1 MPNESDSLLTVVVAR
16 RIREGHEEEYERT
29 MRDFV
34 AWSLTQPGHEGL
46 HVLRPARGER
56 DYTVVSNF
64 RDVAARRAYT
74 GSSEYASWMER
85 FAPLTEGDPRIREL
99 TGLEAFVSMPGR
111 ALRRPP
117 HGKLAVATFLG
128 VFPTSVF
135 LGETI
140 GPRIAAWP
148 LLVRAAVFAAS
159 MVAMLTWIVMPLV
172 TRALHGWLFPERA
185 SESKT

>member
-16 RIREGHEEEYERT
+16 RIRAGHEDEYERT

-46 HVLRPARGER
+46 HVLRPAHGER

-74 GSSEYASWMER
+74 GSSEYASWMAR

-99 TGLEAFVSMPGR
+99 TGLEGFVSMPGR
-111 ALRRPP
+111 ALGRPP
-117 HGKLAVATFLG
+117 SWKLAVATFLG
-128 VFPTSVF
+128 VFPTALL
-135 LGETI
+135 LGEVLA
-140 GPRIAAWP
+140 PRIASWP
-148 LLVRAAVFAAS
+148 LLARAVTFNAA
-159 MVAMLTWIVMPLV
+159 MVAMLTWLVMPLV

-185 SESKT
+185 SETGT

>member
-1 MPNESDSLLTVVVAR
+1 MSNESKSPLTVVVAR
-16 RIREGHEEEYERT
+16 RIRAGHEDEYERT

-34 AWSLTQPGHEGL
+34 AWSLTQPGHQGL
-46 HVLRPARGER
+46 QVLRPLRGER

-64 RDVAARRAYT
+64 RDADTRRAYT
-74 GSSEYASWMER
+74 GSSDYARWMER
-85 FAPLTEGDPRIREL
+85 FAPMTEGDPRIREL
-99 TGLEAFVSMPGR
+99 TGLEGFVSMPGSG
-111 ALRRPP
+111 LRRPP
-117 HGKLAVATFLG
+117 PRKLAVATFLG

-140 GPRIAAWP
+140 GPRIAPWP
-148 LLVRAAVFAAS
+148 LLARAAVFAAA

-185 SESKT
+185 NESKT